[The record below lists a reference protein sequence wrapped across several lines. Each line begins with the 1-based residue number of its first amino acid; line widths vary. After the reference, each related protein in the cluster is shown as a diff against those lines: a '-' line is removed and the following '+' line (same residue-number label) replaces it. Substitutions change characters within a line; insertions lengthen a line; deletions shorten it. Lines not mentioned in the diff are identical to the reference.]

1 MGGSYGMLLIETS
14 LKGANLMRKQ
24 LCALLSVALLLSG
37 CGATAG
43 RAGNTVY
50 EAASET
56 MAAMDGNFSVSNSQS
71 ALPENRKFIITVSVS
86 AETDNLDAA
95 LPELTSAAEE
105 CGGYIED
112 QYLYNGSASSGRRY
126 RSASLTLRIPA
137 GDLDSFTAK
146 VGSLTN
152 VVSSSRS
159 TEDVTLQYVDTESRI
174 SVLKTEQTRL
184 MELLAQA
191 DNMTDLLEIESRL
204 TEIRADLE
212 SYTSQLK
219 VLENQ
224 IDYATLSLSL
234 TEVTEYTPVEEKS
247 RLEKIGEGFVN
258 SLKGLG
264 TGILDL
270 GSWIL
275 INLPYLAVAA
285 LAVFGIRKLL
295 KGKLRKRK
303 AKQEPKKEE

>member
-1 MGGSYGMLLIETS
+1 
-14 LKGANLMRKQ
+14 
-24 LCALLSVALLLSG
+24 
-37 CGATAG
+37 
-43 RAGNTVY
+43 
-50 EAASET
+50 
-56 MAAMDGNFSVSNSQS
+56 
-71 ALPENRKFIITVSVS
+71 
-86 AETDNLDAA
+86 
-95 LPELTSAAEE
+95 
-105 CGGYIED
+105 
-112 QYLYNGSASSGRRY
+112 
-126 RSASLTLRIPA
+126 
-137 GDLDSFTAK
+137 
-146 VGSLTN
+146 
-152 VVSSSRS
+152 
-159 TEDVTLQYVDTESRI
+159 
-174 SVLKTEQTRL
+174 

-204 TEIRADLE
+204 TDIRAELE

-247 RLEKIGEGFVN
+247 RLQRIGEGFVN

-295 KGKLRKRK
+295 KAALRKRK
-303 AKQEPKKEE
+303 AKAEPPKEE